1 MKVKGPG
8 LLYIDMKQSR
18 NFFKRDQLSIYI
30 IIAYV
35 LLYVAMF
42 GVIFL
47 ERREP
52 LPNMS
57 QLQDAANAVSTGQ
70 VGTQADASNGAGSF
84 FNWQNPWLD
93 NN

>member
-1 MKVKGPG
+1 MVWFGGLVQFNFLSNKVKFVKVKGPG

-18 NFFKRDQLSIYI
+18 NFFRRDQLSIYI

-57 QLQDAANAVSTGQ
+57 QL
-70 VGTQADASNGAGSF
+70 
-84 FNWQNPWLD
+84 
-93 NN
+93 